1 MLRNET
7 LRGLLINF
15 CEESL
20 CGESVDFLVDV
31 TINYESL
38 SDPDEQFGAL
48 SDIVENYLAEGSA
61 NEVNVSNAHRN
72 AAAVWLTKR
81 EEFLALEGETRAHV
95 LDLQRDEI
103 AKMLAENLLVK
114 FKQAPLTIA
123 AMRALKGLKAPDHDP
138 EVAAGENTLFG
149 EEGSNVQDEGMRIM
163 LQASAAAEV
172 ARIQRISRVGG
183 DKLIGSPGEGVGGLN
198 SRPLIRNDLTR
209 DRQSSFEDV
218 SFDGSDS
225 FTMYSV
231 DT

>member
-1 MLRNET
+1 MGNRRSLHGIHAARRIYSGDDEEEEHFHNRQQADKGGGGWGDERKPETWGLLQMLRNGT

-61 NEVNVSNAHRN
+61 NEVNVSNAYRN
-72 AAAVWLTKR
+72 AAALWLTKR

-103 AKMLAENLLVK
+103 AKV
-114 FKQAPLTIA
+114 
-123 AMRALKGLKAPDHDP
+123 
-138 EVAAGENTLFG
+138 
-149 EEGSNVQDEGMRIM
+149 
-163 LQASAAAEV
+163 
-172 ARIQRISRVGG
+172 
-183 DKLIGSPGEGVGGLN
+183 
-198 SRPLIRNDLTR
+198 
-209 DRQSSFEDV
+209 
-218 SFDGSDS
+218 
-225 FTMYSV
+225 
-231 DT
+231 